1 MRGVAIFLFLFAFL
15 PTVACGKSCGKMTQE
30 LQRLRQD
37 YHKYAT
43 SAQPDGAAIAFD
55 GLVAILDKIVALKH
69 DMQRSHC
76 PLPPRGKSAPPKP

>member
-1 MRGVAIFLFLFAFL
+1 MRGAAIFLFLFVFL
-15 PTVACGKSCGKMTQE
+15 PAVACGKSCGKMTQE

-43 SAQPDGAAIAFD
+43 SAQTDGTAVTFE
-55 GLVAILDKIVALKH
+55 GLVAILDKIVALKQ

-76 PLPPRGKSAPPKP
+76 PVPPRGKSATPKP